1 MVRKR
6 YGSALAVALITGA
19 LALFGNAAGADAEQ
33 ETFTSQCPGGTV
45 EVWPTYTGPGKQ
57 SYFQGRG
64 QVTVDFSFPPSDAVR
79 TVVVTLVAISTG
91 PDCTEVEVR
100 TRTERSEGGGTPP
113 TRPSR
118 SFNLPAGSASFGSYD
133 GFGDFFYSSANVLA
147 SRPAGDRILFTSS
160 LGEALVGGP
169 DQAVEVEAQGDRT
182 CHNGRYYY
190 GINATSGDTWISTC
204 VTADLAASFSWDEA
218 NSSVSHPHPD
228 DAAALSSGLPGWRY
242 ERWRNNRKISH
253 TGCGIGRLSLGG
265 EWREFACTM
274 P

>member
-6 YGSALAVALITGA
+6 YGTAVAVALITGTF
-19 LALFGNAAGADAEQ
+19 ALFFNAAGAGAEQ

-45 EVWPTYTGPGKQ
+45 EVWPTYTGPGQQ
-57 SYFQGRG
+57 SYFHGQGS
-64 QVTVDFSFPPSDAVR
+64 VTVDFSFPPSDAVR

-100 TRTERSEGGGTPP
+100 TRTERSSGDGTPP

-118 SFNLPAGSASFGSYD
+118 SFNLPAGSASFGTYD
-133 GFGDFFYSSANVLA
+133 AFGDFFYSSASVSA
-147 SRPAGDRILFTSS
+147 SRPSGDRTVFTTS

-169 DQAVEVEAQGDRT
+169 DQAVELEAQGTLT

-190 GINATSGDTWISTC
+190 GINATNGDTWISAC
-204 VTADLAASFSWDEA
+204 VTADVAASFGWDVA

-228 DAAALSSGLPGWRY
+228 DAAALASGLAGWRY
-242 ERWRNNRKISH
+242 ERWRSGKKIGSIH
-253 TGCGIGRLSLGG
+253 CKIGRLSLGS